1 MAEPVADATMFDAAL
16 KVLAERGYAGAT
28 TRRIA
33 DAAGVNEVTLFRR
46 FGDKR
51 QLILAAIGA
60 DIDRF
65 ANDGLTATGNLE
77 ADLIRVVEYYSDI
90 YQHRDGLVGTL
101 LLEGA
106 RSPDVAALIQGPL
119 GAMSRLGEI
128 LAGYRARRTD
138 DRRAHGVRS
147 SGTPCT
153 SPRDDAF
160 GARHRYRS
168 CSPRCQH
175 CGSAILGRS
184 PPGGSGCLGNAVAFD
199 LAELSDFGPRPEGS
213 PELMFLGTATTW
225 HRHLVG
231 GCPMQ
236 CTCTMP

>member
-106 RSPDVAALIQGPL
+106 RDPDVAALIQGPL
-119 GAMSRLGEI
+119 EQC
-128 LAGYRARRTD
+128 RA
-138 DRRAHGVRS
+138 
-147 SGTPCT
+147 
-153 SPRDDAF
+153 
-160 GARHRYRS
+160 
-168 CSPRCQH
+168 
-175 CGSAILGRS
+175 
-184 PPGGSGCLGNAVAFD
+184 
-199 LAELSDFGPRPEGS
+199 
-213 PELMFLGTATTW
+213 
-225 HRHLVG
+225 
-231 GCPMQ
+231 
-236 CTCTMP
+236 